1 MTQATSNTLSHL
13 TDEERRLLELAEK
26 ATERPWRVD
35 DIYADAEADIH
46 AADGF
51 PVARTSSTCIK
62 PWEHLGI
69 RHWSEAPK
77 VAFIE
82 REEDEVAAN
91 AAYIVEAC
99 NSIPALLTTIDQL
112 RGELERVKQER
123 DEALKKLHGAE
134 GMIAIASEQIEDL
147 QAQING
153 MPMGTSASTLVQSTL
168 SERRKNAGSHQN
180 EQ

>member
-1 MTQATSNTLSHL
+1 MSQATSNTLSHL

-99 NSIPALLTTIDQL
+99 NSIPALLTTIGQL
-112 RGELERVKQER
+112 RGELEGVKLER
-123 DEALKKLHGAE
+123 DEAVTLIRAYTHCNNAVYSCSVCPFRGIEDDCQVRWETDMRRITEKTE
-134 GMIAIASEQIEDL
+134 SEASE
-147 QAQING
+147 
-153 MPMGTSASTLVQSTL
+153 
-168 SERRKNAGSHQN
+168 
-180 EQ
+180 

>member
-1 MTQATSNTLSHL
+1 MTQTNNLSHL

-26 ATERPWRVD
+26 ATRGPWIVD
-35 DIYADAEADIH
+35 DTYADAEADIH

-69 RHWSEAPK
+69 RHWSEAPG

-99 NSIPALLTTIDQL
+99 NNIPTLLTTIDQL
-112 RGELERVKQER
+112 REELEQVKLER
-123 DEALKKLHGAE
+123 DRLLPLIRAHVHLCWRTPCKGA
-134 GMIAIASEQIEDL
+134 
-147 QAQING
+147 
-153 MPMGTSASTLVQSTL
+153 
-168 SERRKNAGSHQN
+168 
-180 EQ
+180 